1 MSRRRP
7 FLYVWRDAIACLDD
21 LTTAQRCVA
30 WRSSDYADPDGAN
43 VYPGSI
49 RLAVECGLKVQ
60 ADATQNSTVDGT
72 FKKLVD
78 LGYAVKVKAGYRGQN
93 AEYRLTLPPESNRP
107 HGSISGESNRESA
120 PKATVPTGP
129 TNPLPGEA
137 SW

>member
-1 MSRRRP
+1 VRPPSTRRSRRRRTRRP
-7 FLYVWRDAIACLDD
+7 FLYTWRDQIACLD

-60 ADATQNSTVDGT
+60 PGATQNSTVDET

-78 LGYAVKVKAGYRGQN
+78 LGYAVKVKAGYRG
-93 AEYRLTLPPESNRP
+93 P
-107 HGSISGESNRESA
+107 
-120 PKATVPTGP
+120 
-129 TNPLPGEA
+129 
-137 SW
+137 